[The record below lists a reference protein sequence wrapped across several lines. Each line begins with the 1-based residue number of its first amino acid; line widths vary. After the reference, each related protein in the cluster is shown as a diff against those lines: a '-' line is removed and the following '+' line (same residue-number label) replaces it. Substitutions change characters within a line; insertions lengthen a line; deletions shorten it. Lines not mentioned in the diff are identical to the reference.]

1 MDVTTAQPDA
11 EDLHRLMLEL
21 DRLEE
26 VREDLEEFGLRT
38 LEEVEARIAE
48 LHRLLD
54 DLDVAEPS

>member
-1 MDVTTAQPDA
+1 MTTNQPD
-11 EDLHRLMLEL
+11 EREIHQLLLDL

-54 DLDVAEPS
+54 EWDAADRP

>member
-1 MDVTTAQPDA
+1 MTTAEPNGLDIHQ
-11 EDLHRLMLEL
+11 LLLEL

-48 LHRLLD
+48 LHLLLD
-54 DLDVAEPS
+54 DHDTAERP

>member
-1 MDVTTAQPDA
+1 VTTAEPNGLDIHQ
-11 EDLHRLMLEL
+11 LLLEL

-48 LHRLLD
+48 LHHLLD
-54 DLDVAEPS
+54 DHDTAERP